1 MTEPLRIL
9 VVASEVEGLV
19 KTGGLADVAR
29 ALPACLKAMGH
40 DVKVVMP
47 AYERIREHWRDWPA
61 QPINLPLSQ
70 AERHTIQA
78 RTGDND
84 GLPMVLIEHPESFE
98 RAGVYDDGY
107 HAFDDNPRRFAILS
121 KGALQWC
128 LVNDWQPDIVHLND
142 WQSAL
147 GAYYLAEHFKDEP
160 FFAQTRSLLTLHN
173 GAYQGHADASWL
185 QPLGIEAR
193 YFREDIF
200 EDYGRINLLKG
211 GIHFADGLNAV
222 SPGYAEE
229 LVTDLGGH
237 GLGRFFRAR
246 QQDLIG
252 ILNGC
257 DYGQWSPET
266 DPNIAAHFH
275 NIDEPGKALCKAAL
289 QQEFGLAERPV
300 PLLVSISRL
309 TDQKGFHLLI
319 PALEEILKEADIQV
333 ILLGSGDA
341 ELAAR
346 LHSLEQRFPLKVR
359 FVEGYDMALSHRLEA
374 GGDAFLMP
382 SLFEPCGLNQIYSQR
397 YGTLPL
403 VREVGGL
410 KNTVTALN
418 DTATNHN
425 NATGFSFLEPN
436 SVTLQQALEQLISV
450 FSQQPEVWQQ
460 MQRNAMAQRFE
471 WLDSAQVYVDFYRL
485 LLNKPRVNSTAEN
498 HSTPR

>member
-1 MTEPLRIL
+1 MTEPLKIL

-47 AYERIREHWRDWPA
+47 AYERIREQWRDWPA
-61 QPINLPLSQ
+61 QSITLPLSLS
-70 AERHTIQA
+70 ESHTIQA
-78 RTGDND
+78 RTGDNT
-84 GLPMVLIEHPESFE
+84 GLPMILFEHAPSFE

-147 GAYYLAEHFKDEP
+147 GAYYLTEHFKDEP

-173 GAYQGHADASWL
+173 GAYQGHAEASWL
-185 QPLGIEAR
+185 QPLGIDDR
-193 YFREDIF
+193 YFREEIF

-211 GIHFADGLNAV
+211 GIYFADGLNAV

-257 DYGQWSPET
+257 DYSQWSPET
-266 DPNIAAHFH
+266 DADIAAHFQS
-275 NIDEPGKALCKAAL
+275 IDEPGKALCKAAL
-289 QQEFGLAERPV
+289 QQEFGLAERSV

-333 ILLGSGDA
+333 VLLGSGDA

-359 FVEGYDMALSHRLEA
+359 FVEGYDMALAHRLEA

-418 DTATNHN
+418 DKASNIN
-425 NATGFSFLEPN
+425 EATGFSFLEPDAT
-436 SVTLQQALEQLISV
+436 TLQGAIEQLIRI
-450 FSQQPEVWQQ
+450 FNSQPQAWQQ

-471 WLDSAQVYVDFYRL
+471 WSDSAKAYVDFYQNL
-485 LLNKPRVNSTAEN
+485 LATPRSSSTARP
-498 HSTPR
+498 H

>member
-1 MTEPLRIL
+1 MTDPLKIL
-9 VVASEVEGLV
+9 VIASEVEGLV

-29 ALPACLKAMGH
+29 ALPACLQAMGH
-40 DVKVVMP
+40 DVKVSMP
-47 AYERIREHWRDWPA
+47 AYERIREHWRTWPA
-61 QPINLPLSQ
+61 QTISLPLSLS
-70 AERHTIQA
+70 ESHRIQA

-84 GLPMVLIEHPESFE
+84 GLPIIALEHAPSFE

-128 LVNDWQPDIVHLND
+128 QENNWQPDIVHLND

-160 FFAQTRSLLTLHN
+160 FFANTRSLLTLHN
-173 GAYQGHADASWL
+173 GAYQGHADAQWL
-185 QPLGIEAR
+185 HPLGINER
-193 YFREDIF
+193 YFHENIF

-211 GIHFADGLNAV
+211 GIYFADGLNAV

-229 LVTDLGGH
+229 LMTDLGGH

-246 QQDLIG
+246 QDDLIG

-257 DYGQWSPET
+257 DYGQWSPEIDAHIT
-266 DPNIAAHFH
+266 AHFQT
-275 NIDEPGKALCKAAL
+275 IDEPGKAHCKAAL
-289 QQEFGLAERPV
+289 QQEFGLAERAV

-319 PALEEILKEADIQV
+319 PALEELLKTADFQV
-333 ILLGSGDA
+333 VLLGSGDA

-346 LHSLEQRFPLKVR
+346 LHSLEQRYPLKVR
-359 FVEGYDMALSHRLEA
+359 FTEGYDMALSHRLEA

-403 VREVGGL
+403 VRDVGGL

-418 DTATNHN
+418 TTASNVDE
-425 NATGFSFLEPN
+425 ATGFSFLEPN
-436 SVTLQQALEQLISV
+436 ATTLQNAIENLIGV
-450 FSQQPEVWQQ
+450 YFKQPDIWQR
-460 MQRNAMAQRFE
+460 MQRNAMEQRFE
-471 WLDSAQVYVDFYRL
+471 WRESALHYIEFYRRL
-485 LLNKPRVNSTAEN
+485 LA
-498 HSTPR
+498 TPRSNPGARPH